1 MLPLLVAAEAYVDEK
16 TSLILN
22 QEMPA
27 SLMAPHFFGVIDKG
41 TVNRRTSQA
50 AYIVF
55 QNEGKRYAYPLGAP
69 LVYNKAMNSDDKD
82 SESES
87 TGDDP
92 ATIGLPDVSGGSAED
107 LATNLLRLIQL
118 KLQMSQQDLSRY
130 CGTTA
135 DGQYQAEQFLSTIR
149 KETWRQN
156 LPEELLFSQTTIWDA
171 AHLLN
176 LAATD
181 IKDGKVGTSSDFF

>member
-1 MLPLLVAAEAYVDEK
+1 
-16 TSLILN
+16 
-22 QEMPA
+22 
-27 SLMAPHFFGVIDKG
+27 
-41 TVNRRTSQA
+41 
-50 AYIVF
+50 
-55 QNEGKRYAYPLGAP
+55 
-69 LVYNKAMNSDDKD
+69 MNSDDED

-135 DGQYQAEQFLSTIR
+135 DGQYL
-149 KETWRQN
+149 K
-156 LPEELLFSQTTIWDA
+156 
-171 AHLLN
+171 LN
-176 LAATD
+176 
-181 IKDGKVGTSSDFF
+181 SSC